1 VAARRS
7 RAGNG
12 NDTQSSEAA
21 LMMSRTGE
29 VNGMAKGKILVVD
42 DEIYIVHILDF
53 SLGMEGYTVVTALDG
68 EQALEKARA
77 EKPDLIVLDI
87 MMPKLDGYE
96 TCKRL
101 KADDATKAIPVI
113 LLSAKGRNVDQ
124 KVGFEVGADDYIT
137 KPFSPRKLVERINA
151 ILGQGTS
158 QQRMQ
163 A

>member
-1 VAARRS
+1 
-7 RAGNG
+7 
-12 NDTQSSEAA
+12 
-21 LMMSRTGE
+21 
-29 VNGMAKGKILVVD
+29 MAKGRILVVD

-53 SLGMEGYTVVTALDG
+53 SLGMEGYEVLTALDG

-77 EKPDLIVLDI
+77 EHPDLIVLDI

-96 TCKRL
+96 TCKML
-101 KADDATKAIPVI
+101 KAEASTKDIPVI

-124 KVGFEVGADDYIT
+124 KIGFEVGADDYIT

-151 ILGQGTS
+151 ILGQS
-158 QQRMQ
+158 SPHRMQ

>member
-1 VAARRS
+1 
-7 RAGNG
+7 
-12 NDTQSSEAA
+12 
-21 LMMSRTGE
+21 
-29 VNGMAKGKILVVD
+29 MAKGKILVVD

-53 SLGMEGYTVVTALDG
+53 SLGMEGYEVLTALDG

-101 KADDATKAIPVI
+101 KAEDDTKAIPVI

>member
-1 VAARRS
+1 
-7 RAGNG
+7 
-12 NDTQSSEAA
+12 
-21 LMMSRTGE
+21 
-29 VNGMAKGKILVVD
+29 MAKGKILVVD

-53 SLGMEGYTVVTALDG
+53 SLGMEGYEVLTALDG

-77 EKPDLIVLDI
+77 EHPDLIVLDI

-96 TCKRL
+96 TCKML
-101 KADDATKAIPVI
+101 KADDRTKDIPVI

>member
-1 VAARRS
+1 V
-7 RAGNG
+7 
-12 NDTQSSEAA
+12 
-21 LMMSRTGE
+21 
-29 VNGMAKGKILVVD
+29 AKGKILVVD

-53 SLGMEGYTVVTALDG
+53 SLGIEGYEVMTALDG
-68 EQALEKARA
+68 EQALAKVAQD
-77 EKPDLIVLDI
+77 KPDLIVLDI

-96 TCKRL
+96 TCKAL
-101 KADDATKAIPVI
+101 KSNPETKDIPVI

-151 ILGQGTS
+151 ILGQTS
-158 QQRMQ
+158 RQDVAR

>member
-1 VAARRS
+1 
-7 RAGNG
+7 
-12 NDTQSSEAA
+12 
-21 LMMSRTGE
+21 
-29 VNGMAKGKILVVD
+29 MAKGKILVVD

-53 SLGMEGYTVVTALDG
+53 SLGMEGYEVLTALDG

-77 EKPDLIVLDI
+77 GHPDLIVLDI

-96 TCKRL
+96 TCKML
-101 KADDATKAIPVI
+101 KADPATKDIPVI

-151 ILGQGTS
+151 LLGQS
-158 QQRMQ
+158 SPHRMQ